1 MIYEKDN
8 VYYMNKGTAFY
19 VVDILVKEHTIV
31 IMSTSKS
38 VSVLQ
43 GATEYTYN
51 ELKNKFIKR
60 KKALS

>member
-31 IMSTSKS
+31 IMSTRKS

-51 ELKNKFIKR
+51 ELKNKFIN
-60 KKALS
+60 

>member
-60 KKALS
+60 TKTLS

>member
-60 KKALS
+60 KKTLS

>member
-51 ELKNKFIKR
+51 ELKNKFMKR
-60 KKALS
+60 EKTLS

>member
-60 KKALS
+60 EKTLS